1 MKKLFLFLLASASLT
16 LGNAQMRFGLKAGAN
31 FSNISGTGVT
41 GSKMN
46 TSFYGGGLVTLP
58 VLGSFSVQPELNYSG
73 QGSKVSNVDGSF
85 TLNSGYLN
93 IPVLLKY
100 GHSSGFFAE
109 TGPQL
114 GFLLSANVKSGGT
127 STDVKSSYQSTDFSW
142 AFGLGYF
149 LNPVNF
155 GIDAR
160 YNLGLTNLNKSGT
173 GATGTVKNSVFQVGV
188 FYLFGKSK

>member
-1 MKKLFLFLLASASLT
+1 
-16 LGNAQMRFGLKAGAN
+16 
-31 FSNISGTGVT
+31 
-41 GSKMN
+41 
-46 TSFYGGGLVTLP
+46 
-58 VLGSFSVQPELNYSG
+58 
-73 QGSKVSNVDGSF
+73 
-85 TLNSGYLN
+85 LNSGYLN
-93 IPVLLKY
+93 IPVLFKY
-100 GHSSGFFAE
+100 GHSSGFFGE

-127 STDVKSSYQSTDFSW
+127 STDVKSSYQSKDFSW

-149 LNPVNF
+149 LNPVNI

-160 YNLGLTNLNKSGT
+160 YNLGLTNLNKGGT